1 MYKRQDHYPS
11 SPYITT
17 QGNVYNWYEY
27 DVYPAVIV
35 IVNNG
40 TNPVTLFANKLY
52 TSRQITTTI
61 SFMDIWS
68 SKSYQNATS
77 IITYDTLNVG
87 NYSVSR
93 IWHAGNIVLTA
104 QQYLQQSGNTYNYYL
119 SFNLIK
125 DVTEP
130 PTWIYQKMPYN
141 PYATQGWYYLEQ
153 NATLANALMRY
164 VNQTMNSTDVQ
175 YKYFEYFTLASEF
188 ASYTFNTTYSKFAN
202 TIELESFYD
211 PWVLMNVQILDISKL
226 PNAIQ
231 YFPGQLMFFNVSRIP
246 AVYNATNLVN
256 ISGNY
261 EIYWVDLYN
270 SWNGPPFGNEYQ
282 WINLATGQKYN
293 LYLFNETGIPYPGEM
308 LTFYNAD
315 FMPSIYY
322 AIFIYPEGTVVKI
335 EAVWN
340 GTAWIS

>member
-1 MYKRQDHYPS
+1 DVYKRQDHYPS

-246 AVYNATNLVN
+246 AVYNACL
-256 ISGNY
+256 
-261 EIYWVDLYN
+261 LYT
-270 SWNGPPFGNEYQ
+270 S
-282 WINLATGQKYN
+282 
-293 LYLFNETGIPYPGEM
+293 
-308 LTFYNAD
+308 
-315 FMPSIYY
+315 PS
-322 AIFIYPEGTVVKI
+322 PRD
-335 EAVWN
+335 
-340 GTAWIS
+340 